1 MSQRTTAPKSDKSAG
16 RKDAKMNKRNK
27 IIIIMSII
35 FIVLAIAFLI
45 TGFALAGN
53 DVLAWFCSKY
63 AMLFYIAFGV
73 YFLVIMYFVVTDR
86 IKKI

>member
-1 MSQRTTAPKSDKSAG
+1 MS
-16 RKDAKMNKRNK
+16 KRNK

-53 DVLAWFCSKY
+53 DVLAWFGSKY
-63 AMLFYIAFGV
+63 AKLFYIVFGV
-73 YFLVIMYFVVTDR
+73 YFLVIIYFVVTDR

>member
-1 MSQRTTAPKSDKSAG
+1 
-16 RKDAKMNKRNK
+16 MNKRNK
-27 IIIIMSII
+27 IIIILSII
-35 FIVLAIAFLI
+35 FIVLAVAFLI

-53 DVLAWFCSKY
+53 DVLAWFGSKY

-73 YFLVIMYFVVTDR
+73 YFLVIIYFAVTDR

>member
-1 MSQRTTAPKSDKSAG
+1 
-16 RKDAKMNKRNK
+16 MNKRNK
-27 IIIIMSII
+27 IIIILSIV

-53 DVLAWFCSKY
+53 DVLAWFGSKY
-63 AMLFYIAFGV
+63 AILFYIVFGV
-73 YFLVIMYFVVTDR
+73 YFLVIMYLVVTDR

>member
-1 MSQRTTAPKSDKSAG
+1 
-16 RKDAKMNKRNK
+16 MNKRNK
-27 IIIIMSII
+27 IIIIMSIV

-53 DVLAWFCSKY
+53 DVLSWFGSKY
-63 AMLFYIAFGV
+63 AMLFYIVFGV

>member
-1 MSQRTTAPKSDKSAG
+1 
-16 RKDAKMNKRNK
+16 MNKRNK
-27 IIIIMSII
+27 IIIIMSLI

-53 DVLAWFCSKY
+53 DVLAWFGSKY
-63 AMLFYIAFGV
+63 AMLFYIVFGV
-73 YFLVIMYFVVTDR
+73 YFLVIVYFVVTDR